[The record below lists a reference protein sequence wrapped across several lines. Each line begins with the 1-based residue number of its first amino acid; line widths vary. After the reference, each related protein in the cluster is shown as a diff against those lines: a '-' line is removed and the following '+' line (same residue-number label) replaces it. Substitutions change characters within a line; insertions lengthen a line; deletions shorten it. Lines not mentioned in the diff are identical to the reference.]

1 MTNFFY
7 ARLAASNIKKNRQI
21 YFPYIITCIITIA
34 FYYIMKSLSLNDGLD
49 SLYGGSTIRYTLE
62 LGCNIVMI
70 FAVIFLFYT
79 NSFLIKRRE
88 KEFGLFHIL
97 GMEKKHLMRVVGIET
112 LYIAVLGL
120 GFGFLFGII
129 LDKVM
134 FLLILRMLGREVS
147 LGFYISGKAISST
160 IVLFLVIFFLIF
172 LNTARKLGFSKPI
185 ELLKGGNVGEK
196 EPKANW
202 LFAILGILS
211 LGAGYYLA
219 VTVQNPV
226 AALAI
231 FFIAVILVIAGTYL
245 LFTAGSIVLLK
256 ILRANKRY
264 YYKTRHFIGISG
276 MLYRMK
282 QNAVGLSNICI
293 LSTMVLVMV
302 SSTTALM
309 IGSDDLISTRYPY
322 DFAFFAQEEVYGSTD
337 YSNREA
343 VIDQALE
350 NHGLT
355 EKESARIRALE
366 FSAVRE
372 KNSFTILHD
381 ANMEDFLSDFEVLAF
396 ITLDD
401 YNRTTGENRTLNDD
415 EVLVCS
421 NRVKINSD
429 LFILDGFQ
437 FKIVEELKSFEYAGG
452 GALASNIA
460 SSHIIVVK
468 SAEILNELYEYQKEQ
483 YKDMASGIDYIY
495 GINVDG
501 EEEAA
506 LSAYEEIRNGLNN
519 LEVPK
524 NEAVGRIESKAEGA
538 QGFYD
543 VYGGL
548 FFIGIFLGFLFT
560 AAMILLIYYK
570 QITEGYY
577 DKDRYII
584 MQNVG
589 MSQKDVKASIHSQ
602 ILTVFFLPL
611 ITAGIHLVFAYPVV
625 EKILAILNLSNTRL
639 YVYCTIG
646 SFAVFSLLY
655 VAVYGWTAKLYYGIV
670 KR

>member
-7 ARLAASNIKKNRQI
+7 ARLAASNIKKNGQI

-49 SLYGGSTIRYTLE
+49 SLYGGGTIRQTLG
-62 LGCNIVMI
+62 LGCNVVMI

-79 NSFLIKRRE
+79 NSFLMKRRE

-97 GMEKKHLMRVVGIET
+97 GMEKKHLMRVTGMET
-112 LYIAVLGL
+112 FYIAILGL
-120 GFGFLFGII
+120 GFGFLFGIV

-134 FLLILRMLGREVS
+134 FLLILRVLGREVS
-147 LGFYISGKAISST
+147 LGFYISREAIIST
-160 IVLFLVIFFLIF
+160 IILFLAIFFLIF
-172 LNTARKLGFSKPI
+172 LNTARRLGFSKPI
-185 ELLKGGNVGEK
+185 ELLRGGNVGEK

-202 LFAILGILS
+202 IFAILGALS
-211 LGAGYYLA
+211 LGTGYYLA

-226 AALAI
+226 AAIAI
-231 FFIAVILVIAGTYL
+231 FFVAVILVIIGTYL

-256 ILRANKRY
+256 LLRANKRY

-293 LSTMVLVMV
+293 LSTMVLVMI

-309 IGSDDLISTRYPY
+309 IGSDDLVSSRYPY
-322 DFAFFAQEEVYGSTD
+322 DFIFYSKEKVYGQTD
-337 YSNREA
+337 FSDREA
-343 VIDQALE
+343 VITQALE
-350 NHGLT
+350 NNGLT
-355 EKESARIRALE
+355 EKESIRLRTLE
-366 FSAVRE
+366 FSALKK
-372 KNSFTILHD
+372 KNGFTILKD
-381 ANMEDFLSDFEVLAF
+381 ADIEAFINDFEVLDF

-421 NRVKINSD
+421 NRVKMKSD
-429 LFILDGFQ
+429 LFVLDDFQ
-437 FKIVEELKSFEYAGG
+437 FKIVEELKSFEYVGG

-460 SSHIIVVK
+460 SSHIVVVK
-468 SAEILNELYEYQKEQ
+468 SEEILNELYEYQKEQ
-483 YKDMASGIDYIY
+483 FKEMAQEIDYIY

-506 LSAYEEIRNGLNN
+506 LNAYMEMRNGLNN
-519 LEVPK
+519 LEVPE
-524 NEAVGRIESKAEGA
+524 NEVTERVESKVEGA

-543 VYGGL
+543 IYGGL
-548 FFIGIFLGFLFT
+548 FFIGIFLGLLFT
-560 AAMILLIYYK
+560 VAMILLIYYK

-577 DKDRYII
+577 DRERYVI

-611 ITAGIHLVFAYPVV
+611 ITAGIHLIFAYPVV
-625 EKILAILNLSNTRL
+625 EKILAVLNLSNTRL

-646 SFAVFSLLY
+646 CFAVFSLLY

-670 KR
+670 KK

>member
-7 ARLAASNIKKNRQI
+7 ARLAASNIKKNGQI

-49 SLYGGSTIRYTLE
+49 SLYGGGTIRQTLG
-62 LGCNIVMI
+62 LGCNVVMI

-79 NSFLIKRRE
+79 NSFLMKRWE

-97 GMEKKHLMRVVGIET
+97 GMEKKHLMRVTGMET
-112 LYIAVLGL
+112 FYIAILGL
-120 GFGFLFGII
+120 GFGFLFGIV

-134 FLLILRMLGREVS
+134 FLLILRVLGREVS
-147 LGFYISGKAISST
+147 LGFYISREAIIST
-160 IVLFLVIFFLIF
+160 IILFLAIFFLIF
-172 LNTARKLGFSKPI
+172 LNTARRLGFSKPI
-185 ELLKGGNVGEK
+185 ELLRGGNVGEK

-202 LFAILGILS
+202 IFAILGALS
-211 LGAGYYLA
+211 LGTGYYLA

-226 AALAI
+226 AAIAI
-231 FFIAVILVIAGTYL
+231 FFVAVILVIIGTYL

-256 ILRANKRY
+256 LLRANKRY

-293 LSTMVLVMV
+293 LSTMVLVMI

-309 IGSDDLISTRYPY
+309 IGSDDLVSSRYPY
-322 DFAFFAQEEVYGSTD
+322 DFIFYSKEKVYGQTD
-337 YSNREA
+337 FSDREA
-343 VIDQALE
+343 VITQALE
-350 NHGLT
+350 NNGLT
-355 EKESARIRALE
+355 EKESIRLRTLE
-366 FSAVRE
+366 FSALKQ
-372 KNSFTILHD
+372 KNGFTILKD
-381 ANMEDFLSDFEVLAF
+381 ADIEAFINDFEVLDF

-421 NRVKINSD
+421 NRVKMKSD
-429 LFILDGFQ
+429 LFVLDDFQ
-437 FKIVEELKSFEYAGG
+437 FKIVEELKSFEYVGG

-460 SSHIIVVK
+460 SSHIVVVK
-468 SAEILNELYEYQKEQ
+468 SEEILNELYEYQKEQ
-483 YKDMASGIDYIY
+483 FKEMAQEIDYIY

-506 LSAYEEIRNGLNN
+506 LNAYMEMRNGLNN
-519 LEVPK
+519 LEVPE
-524 NEAVGRIESKAEGA
+524 NEVTGRVESKVEGA

-543 VYGGL
+543 IYGGL
-548 FFIGIFLGFLFT
+548 FFIGIFLGLLFT
-560 AAMILLIYYK
+560 VAMILLIYYK

-577 DKDRYII
+577 DRERYVI

-611 ITAGIHLVFAYPVV
+611 ITAGIHLIFAYPVV
-625 EKILAILNLSNTRL
+625 EKILAVLNLSNTRL

-646 SFAVFSLLY
+646 CFAVFSLLY

-670 KR
+670 KK

>member
-7 ARLAASNIKKNRQI
+7 ARLAASNIKKNGQI

-49 SLYGGSTIRYTLE
+49 SLYGGGTIRQTLG
-62 LGCNIVMI
+62 LGCNVVMI
-70 FAVIFLFYT
+70 FAVILLFYT
-79 NSFLIKRRE
+79 NSFFMKRRE
-88 KEFGLFHIL
+88 KVFGLFHIL
-97 GMEKKHLMRVVGIET
+97 GMEKKHLMRVTGMET
-112 LYIAVLGL
+112 FYIAILGL
-120 GFGFLFGII
+120 GFGFLFGIV

-134 FLLILRMLGREVS
+134 FLLILRVLGREVS
-147 LGFYISGKAISST
+147 LGFYISREAIIST
-160 IVLFLVIFFLIF
+160 IILFLAIFFLIF
-172 LNTARKLGFSKPI
+172 LNTARRLGFSKPI
-185 ELLKGGNVGEK
+185 ELLRGGNVGEK

-202 LFAILGILS
+202 IFAILGALS
-211 LGAGYYLA
+211 LGTGYYLA

-226 AALAI
+226 AAIAI
-231 FFIAVILVIAGTYL
+231 FFVAVILVIIGTYL

-256 ILRANKRY
+256 LLRANKRY

-293 LSTMVLVMV
+293 LSTMVLVMI

-309 IGSDDLISTRYPY
+309 IGSDDLVSSRYPY
-322 DFAFFAQEEVYGSTD
+322 DFIFYSKEKVYGQTD
-337 YSNREA
+337 FSDREA
-343 VIDQALE
+343 VITQALE
-350 NHGLT
+350 NNGLT
-355 EKESARIRALE
+355 EKESIRLRTLE
-366 FSAVRE
+366 FSALKK
-372 KNSFTILHD
+372 KNGFTILKD
-381 ANMEDFLSDFEVLAF
+381 ADIEAFINDFEVLDF

-421 NRVKINSD
+421 NRVKMKSD
-429 LFILDGFQ
+429 LFVLDDFQ
-437 FKIVEELKSFEYAGG
+437 FKIVEELKSFEYVGG

-460 SSHIIVVK
+460 SSHIVVVK
-468 SAEILNELYEYQKEQ
+468 SEEILNELYEYQKEQ
-483 YKDMASGIDYIY
+483 FKEMAQEIDYIY

-506 LSAYEEIRNGLNN
+506 LNAYMEMRNGLNN
-519 LEVPK
+519 LEVPE
-524 NEAVGRIESKAEGA
+524 NEVTGRVESKVEGA

-543 VYGGL
+543 IYGGL
-548 FFIGIFLGFLFT
+548 FFIGIFLGLLFT
-560 AAMILLIYYK
+560 VAMILLIYYK

-577 DKDRYII
+577 DRERYVI

-611 ITAGIHLVFAYPVV
+611 ITAGIHLIFAYPVV
-625 EKILAILNLSNTRL
+625 EKILAVLNLSNTRL

-646 SFAVFSLLY
+646 CFAVFSLLY

-670 KR
+670 KK

>member
-7 ARLAASNIKKNRQI
+7 ARLAASNIKKNGQI

-49 SLYGGSTIRYTLE
+49 SLYGGGTIRQTLG
-62 LGCNIVMI
+62 LGCGVVII

-79 NSFLIKRRE
+79 NSFLMKRRE

-97 GMEKKHLMRVVGIET
+97 GMEKKHLMRVTGIET
-112 LYIAVLGL
+112 LYIAILGL
-120 GFGFLFGII
+120 GFGFLFGIA

-134 FLLILRMLGREVS
+134 FLLILRVLGREVS
-147 LGFYISGKAISST
+147 LGFYISGEAIIST
-160 IVLFLVIFFLIF
+160 IILFSTIFFLIF
-172 LNTARKLGFSKPI
+172 LNTARRLGFSKPI
-185 ELLKGGNVGEK
+185 ELLRGGNVGEK

-202 LFAILGILS
+202 IFAILGALS

-226 AALAI
+226 AAIMI
-231 FFIAVILVIAGTYL
+231 FFVAVILVIIGTYL

-256 ILRANKRY
+256 LLRANKRY

-293 LSTMVLVMV
+293 LSTMVLVMI

-309 IGSDDLISTRYPY
+309 IGSDDLVSSRYPY
-322 DFAFFAQEEVYGSTD
+322 DFVFCGQEDIYGQKD
-337 YSNREA
+337 FSNREA
-343 VIDQALE
+343 IIAQALK
-350 NHGLT
+350 NNGLT
-355 EKESARIRALE
+355 EKESVRLRTLE
-366 FSAVRE
+366 FSALKE
-372 KNSFTILHD
+372 KNGFTILQND
-381 ANMEDFLSDFEVLAF
+381 YIETFIDDFEVLAF

-401 YNRTTGENRTLNDD
+401 YNRATGENRILNDD

-421 NRVKINSD
+421 NRIKIKSD
-429 LFILDGFQ
+429 MFILDDFQ
-437 FKIVEELKSFEYAGG
+437 FKIVEEMNSFGYLGG

-468 SAEILNELYEYQKEQ
+468 SDEILNELYEYQKEQ
-483 YKDMASGIDYIY
+483 FKDMAYGIDYMY
-495 GINVDG
+495 GVNVDG
-501 EEEAA
+501 EEDAA
-506 LSAYEEIRNGLNN
+506 LNAYEEIRNGLNN
-519 LEVPK
+519 LEVPE
-524 NEAVGRIESKAEGA
+524 NEVTGRVESKAEGS
-538 QGFYD
+538 QSFYD
-543 VYGGL
+543 IYGGL
-548 FFIGIFLGFLFT
+548 FFIGIFLGLLFT
-560 AAMILLIYYK
+560 VAMILLIYYK

-577 DKDRYII
+577 DRERYVI

-611 ITAGIHLVFAYPVV
+611 ITAGIHLIFAYPIV
-625 EKILAILNLSNTRL
+625 EKILAVLNLSNTRL
-639 YVYCTIG
+639 YIYCTIG
-646 SFAVFSLLY
+646 CFAVFSLLY
-655 VAVYGWTAKLYYGIV
+655 VVVYGWTAKLYYGIV
-670 KR
+670 KK

>member
-7 ARLAASNIKKNRQI
+7 ARLAASNIKKNGQI

-49 SLYGGSTIRYTLE
+49 SLYGGGTIRQTLG
-62 LGCNIVMI
+62 LGCNVVMI

-79 NSFLIKRRE
+79 NSFLMKRRE

-97 GMEKKHLMRVVGIET
+97 GMEKKHLMRVTGMET
-112 LYIAVLGL
+112 FYIAILGL
-120 GFGFLFGII
+120 GFGFLFGIV

-134 FLLILRMLGREVS
+134 FLLILRVLGREVS
-147 LGFYISGKAISST
+147 LGFYISREAIIST
-160 IVLFLVIFFLIF
+160 IILFLAIFFLIF
-172 LNTARKLGFSKPI
+172 LNTARRLGFSKPI
-185 ELLKGGNVGEK
+185 ELLRGGNVGEK

-202 LFAILGILS
+202 IFAILGALS
-211 LGAGYYLA
+211 LGTGYYLA

-226 AALAI
+226 AAIAI
-231 FFIAVILVIAGTYL
+231 FFVAVILVIIGTYL

-256 ILRANKRY
+256 LLRANKRY

-293 LSTMVLVMV
+293 LSTMVLVMI

-309 IGSDDLISTRYPY
+309 IGSDDLVSSRYPY
-322 DFAFFAQEEVYGSTD
+322 DFIFYSKEKVYGQTD
-337 YSNREA
+337 FSDREA
-343 VIDQALE
+343 VITQALE
-350 NHGLT
+350 NNGLT
-355 EKESARIRALE
+355 EKESIRLRTLE
-366 FSAVRE
+366 FSALKK
-372 KNSFTILHD
+372 KNGFTILKD
-381 ANMEDFLSDFEVLAF
+381 ADIEAFINDFEVLDF

-421 NRVKINSD
+421 NRVKMKSD
-429 LFILDGFQ
+429 LFVLDDFQ
-437 FKIVEELKSFEYAGG
+437 FKIVEELKSFEYVGG

-460 SSHIIVVK
+460 SSHIVVVK
-468 SAEILNELYEYQKEQ
+468 SEEILNELYEYQKEQ
-483 YKDMASGIDYIY
+483 FKEMAQEIDYIY

-506 LSAYEEIRNGLNN
+506 LNAYMEMRNGLNN
-519 LEVPK
+519 LEVPE
-524 NEAVGRIESKAEGA
+524 NEVTGRVESKVEGA

-543 VYGGL
+543 IYGWL
-548 FFIGIFLGFLFT
+548 FFIGIFLGLLFT
-560 AAMILLIYYK
+560 VAMILLIYYK

-577 DKDRYII
+577 DRERYVI

-611 ITAGIHLVFAYPVV
+611 ITAGIHLIFAYPVV
-625 EKILAILNLSNTRL
+625 EKILAVLNLSNTRL

-646 SFAVFSLLY
+646 CFAVFSLLY

-670 KR
+670 KK

>member
-7 ARLAASNIKKNRQI
+7 ARLAASNIKKNGQI

-34 FYYIMKSLSLNDGLD
+34 FYYIMKSLSLNEGLD
-49 SLYGGSTIRYTLE
+49 SLYGGGTIRTTLG
-62 LGCNIVMI
+62 LGCRVVTI

-79 NSFLIKRRE
+79 NSFLMKRRE

-97 GMEKKHLMRVVGIET
+97 GMEKKHLMRVTGMET
-112 LYIAVLGL
+112 LYIAILGL

-134 FLLILRMLGREVS
+134 FLLILRVLGREVS
-147 LGFYISGKAISST
+147 LGFYISREAIFST
-160 IVLFLVIFFLIF
+160 IILFLVIFFLIF

-185 ELLKGGNVGEK
+185 ELLRGSNVGEK

-202 LFAILGILS
+202 LFAILGALS
-211 LGAGYYLA
+211 LGSGYYLA

-226 AALAI
+226 AALMV
-231 FFIAVILVIAGTYL
+231 FFIAVILVIVGTYL

-293 LSTMVLVMV
+293 LSTMVLVMI
-302 SSTTALM
+302 SSTSALM
-309 IGSDDLISTRYPY
+309 IGSDDLVNSRYPY
-322 DFAFFAQEEVYGSTD
+322 DFIFNSEEETYGETD
-337 YSNREA
+337 FSDREA
-343 VIDQALE
+343 VIAQALE
-350 NHGLT
+350 NNGLT
-355 EKESARIRALE
+355 EKESVRLRTLE
-366 FSAVRE
+366 FSAVK
-372 KNSFTILHD
+372 KNNKFSILQTAD
-381 ANMEDFLSDFEVLAF
+381 LEAFINDFEILAF

-401 YNRTTGENRTLNDD
+401 YNRATGENRTLNDD

-421 NRVKINSD
+421 NRVKIKSD
-429 LFILDGFQ
+429 LFILDDFQ
-437 FKIVEELKSFEYAGG
+437 FKIVEEMKSFEYVGG

-460 SSHIIVVK
+460 SSHVVVVK
-468 SAEILNELYEYQKEQ
+468 SPEILNEIYEFQKEQ
-483 YKDMASGIDYIY
+483 FKEMSYGIDYLY
-495 GINVDG
+495 GVNVEG
-501 EEEAA
+501 EKEAQ
-506 LSAYEEIRNGLNN
+506 LNAYVEIRNGLKN
-519 LEVPK
+519 LEVPE
-524 NEAVGRIESKAEGA
+524 NEVTGRVESKAEGA

-548 FFIGIFLGFLFT
+548 FFIGIFLGLLFT
-560 AAMILLIYYK
+560 VAMILLIYYK

-577 DKDRYII
+577 DRDRYVI

-611 ITAGIHLVFAYPVV
+611 VTAGIHLIFAYPVV

-646 SFAVFSLLY
+646 CFAVFSLLY

-670 KR
+670 KK

>member
-7 ARLAASNIKKNRQI
+7 ARLAASNIKKNGQI

-49 SLYGGSTIRYTLE
+49 SLYGGGTIRQTLG
-62 LGCNIVMI
+62 LGCNVVMI

-79 NSFLIKRRE
+79 NSFLMKRRE

-97 GMEKKHLMRVVGIET
+97 GMEKKHLMRVTGMET
-112 LYIAVLGL
+112 FYIAILGL
-120 GFGFLFGII
+120 GFGFLFGIV
-129 LDKVM
+129 LNKVM
-134 FLLILRMLGREVS
+134 FLLILRVLGREVS
-147 LGFYISGKAISST
+147 LGFYISREAIIST
-160 IVLFLVIFFLIF
+160 IILFLAIFFLIF
-172 LNTARKLGFSKPI
+172 LNTARRLGFSKPI
-185 ELLKGGNVGEK
+185 ELLRGGNVGEK

-202 LFAILGILS
+202 IFAILGALS
-211 LGAGYYLA
+211 LGTGYYLA

-226 AALAI
+226 AAIAI
-231 FFIAVILVIAGTYL
+231 FFVAVILVIIGTYL

-256 ILRANKRY
+256 LLRANKRY

-293 LSTMVLVMV
+293 LSTMVLVMI

-309 IGSDDLISTRYPY
+309 IGSDDLVSSRYPY
-322 DFAFFAQEEVYGSTD
+322 DFIFYSKEKVYGQTD
-337 YSNREA
+337 FSDREA
-343 VIDQALE
+343 VITQALE
-350 NHGLT
+350 NNGLT
-355 EKESARIRALE
+355 EKESIRLRTLE
-366 FSAVRE
+366 FSALKQ
-372 KNSFTILHD
+372 KNGFTILKD
-381 ANMEDFLSDFEVLAF
+381 ADIEAFINDFEVLDF

-421 NRVKINSD
+421 NRVKMKSD
-429 LFILDGFQ
+429 LFVLDDFQ
-437 FKIVEELKSFEYAGG
+437 FKIVEELKSFEYVGG

-460 SSHIIVVK
+460 SSHIVVVK
-468 SAEILNELYEYQKEQ
+468 SEEILNELYEYQKEQ
-483 YKDMASGIDYIY
+483 FKEMAQEIDYIY

-506 LSAYEEIRNGLNN
+506 LNAYMEMRNGLNN
-519 LEVPK
+519 LEVPE
-524 NEAVGRIESKAEGA
+524 NEVTGRVESKVEGA

-543 VYGGL
+543 IYGGL
-548 FFIGIFLGFLFT
+548 FFIGIFLGLLFT
-560 AAMILLIYYK
+560 VAMILLIYYK

-577 DKDRYII
+577 DRERYVI

-611 ITAGIHLVFAYPVV
+611 ITAGIHLIFAYPVV
-625 EKILAILNLSNTRL
+625 EKILAVLNLSNTRL

-646 SFAVFSLLY
+646 CFAVFSLLY

-670 KR
+670 KK

>member
-49 SLYGGSTIRYTLE
+49 SLYGGGTIRITLG
-62 LGCNIVMI
+62 LGCNVIMI

-79 NSFLIKRRE
+79 NSFLMKRRE

-97 GMEKKHLMRVVGIET
+97 GMEKKHLMRVTGMET
-112 LYIAVLGL
+112 LYIAILGL
-120 GFGFLFGII
+120 GFGFLFGIV

-134 FLLILRMLGREVS
+134 FLLILRVLGREVS
-147 LGFYISGKAISST
+147 LGFHISGEVISST
-160 IVLFLVIFFLIF
+160 AILFLGIFLLIF
-172 LNTARKLGFSKPI
+172 LNTARRLGFSKPI
-185 ELLKGGNVGEK
+185 ELLKSGNVGEK

-202 LFAILGILS
+202 LLAILGALS

-226 AALAI
+226 AAITI
-231 FFIAVILVIAGTYL
+231 FFVAVILVIVGTYL

-293 LSTMVLVMV
+293 LSTMVLVMI
-302 SSTTALM
+302 SSTSALM
-309 IGSDDLISTRYPY
+309 IGSDDLISSRYPY
-322 DFAFFAQEEVYGSTD
+322 DFIFYSEEENYGETD
-337 YSNREA
+337 YSDREA
-343 VIDQALE
+343 IIDQALE
-350 NHGLT
+350 NNGLT
-355 EKESARIRALE
+355 EKESVRLRTLE
-366 FSAVRE
+366 FTAIKENNKFSIME
-372 KNSFTILHD
+372 IDIESFI
-381 ANMEDFLSDFEVLAF
+381 NDFEILAF

-401 YNRTTGENRTLNDD
+401 YNRATGENRTLNDD

-421 NRVKINSD
+421 NRVKIKSD
-429 LFILDGFQ
+429 LFILDDFQ
-437 FKIVEELKSFEYAGG
+437 FKIVEEMKSFEYVGG

-468 SAEILNELYEYQKEQ
+468 SPEILNEVYEYQKEQ
-483 YKDMASGIDYIY
+483 FKDMADGIDYLY
-495 GINVDG
+495 GIRVDG

-506 LSAYEEIRNGLNN
+506 LKAYEEIRNGLNN
-519 LEVPK
+519 LEVP
-524 NEAVGRIESKAEGA
+524 EGEVIGRIESKAEGA
-538 QGFYD
+538 QSFYD
-543 VYGGL
+543 VYSGL
-548 FFIGIFLGFLFT
+548 FFIGIFLGLLFT
-560 AAMILLIYYK
+560 VAMILLIYYK

-577 DKDRYII
+577 DRDRYVI

-611 ITAGIHLVFAYPVV
+611 ITAGIHLIFAYPIV

-646 SFAVFSLLY
+646 CFAVFSLLY
-655 VAVYGWTAKLYYGIV
+655 VAVYGWTAKLYYSIV
-670 KR
+670 KK

>member
-7 ARLAASNIKKNRQI
+7 ARLAASNIKKNGQI

-49 SLYGGSTIRYTLE
+49 SLYGGGTIRQTLG
-62 LGCNIVMI
+62 LGCNVVMI

-79 NSFLIKRRE
+79 NSFLMKRRE

-97 GMEKKHLMRVVGIET
+97 GMEKKHLMRVTGMET
-112 LYIAVLGL
+112 FYIAILGL
-120 GFGFLFGII
+120 GFGFLFGIV

-134 FLLILRMLGREVS
+134 FLLILRVLGREVS
-147 LGFYISGKAISST
+147 LGFYISREAIIST
-160 IVLFLVIFFLIF
+160 IILFLAIFFLIF
-172 LNTARKLGFSKPI
+172 LNTARRLGFSKPI
-185 ELLKGGNVGEK
+185 ELLRGGNVGEK

-202 LFAILGILS
+202 IFAILGALS
-211 LGAGYYLA
+211 LGTGYYLA

-226 AALAI
+226 AAIAI
-231 FFIAVILVIAGTYL
+231 FFVAVILVIIGTYL

-256 ILRANKRY
+256 LLRANKRY

-293 LSTMVLVMV
+293 LSTMVLVMI

-309 IGSDDLISTRYPY
+309 IGSDDLVSSRYPY
-322 DFAFFAQEEVYGSTD
+322 DFIFYSKEKVYGQTD
-337 YSNREA
+337 FSDREA
-343 VIDQALE
+343 VITQALE
-350 NHGLT
+350 NNGLT
-355 EKESARIRALE
+355 EKESIRLRTLE
-366 FSAVRE
+366 FRE
-372 KNSFTILHD
+372 KKKKNGFTILKD
-381 ANMEDFLSDFEVLAF
+381 ADIEAFINDFEVLDF

-421 NRVKINSD
+421 NRVKMKSD
-429 LFILDGFQ
+429 LFVLDDFQ
-437 FKIVEELKSFEYAGG
+437 FKIVEELKSFEYVGG

-460 SSHIIVVK
+460 SSHIVVVK
-468 SAEILNELYEYQKEQ
+468 SEEILNELYEYQKEQ
-483 YKDMASGIDYIY
+483 FKEMAQEIDYIY

-506 LSAYEEIRNGLNN
+506 LNAYMEMRNGLNN
-519 LEVPK
+519 LEVPE
-524 NEAVGRIESKAEGA
+524 NEVTGRVESKVEGA

-543 VYGGL
+543 IYGGL
-548 FFIGIFLGFLFT
+548 FFIGIFLGLLFT
-560 AAMILLIYYK
+560 VAMILLIYYK

-577 DKDRYII
+577 DRERYVI

-611 ITAGIHLVFAYPVV
+611 ITAGIHLIFAYPVV
-625 EKILAILNLSNTRL
+625 EKILAVLNLSNTRL

-646 SFAVFSLLY
+646 CFAVFSLLY

-670 KR
+670 KK

>member
-7 ARLAASNIKKNRQI
+7 ARLAASNIKKNGQI

-49 SLYGGSTIRYTLE
+49 SLYGGGTIRQTLG
-62 LGCNIVMI
+62 LGCNVVMI

-79 NSFLIKRRE
+79 NSFLMKRRE

-97 GMEKKHLMRVVGIET
+97 GMEKKHLMRVTGMET
-112 LYIAVLGL
+112 FYIAILGL
-120 GFGFLFGII
+120 GFGFLFGIV

-134 FLLILRMLGREVS
+134 FLLILRVLGREVS
-147 LGFYISGKAISST
+147 LGFYISREAIIST
-160 IVLFLVIFFLIF
+160 IILFLAIFFLIF
-172 LNTARKLGFSKPI
+172 LNTARRLGFSKPI
-185 ELLKGGNVGEK
+185 ELLRGGNVGEK

-202 LFAILGILS
+202 IFAILGALS
-211 LGAGYYLA
+211 LGTGYYLA

-226 AALAI
+226 AAIAI
-231 FFIAVILVIAGTYL
+231 FFVAVILVIIGTYL

-256 ILRANKRY
+256 LLRANKRY

-293 LSTMVLVMV
+293 LSTMVLVMI

-309 IGSDDLISTRYPY
+309 IGSDDLVSSRYPY
-322 DFAFFAQEEVYGSTD
+322 DFIFYSKEKVYGQTD
-337 YSNREA
+337 FSDREA
-343 VIDQALE
+343 VITQALE
-350 NHGLT
+350 NNGLT
-355 EKESARIRALE
+355 EKESIRLRTLE
-366 FSAVRE
+366 FSALKK
-372 KNSFTILHD
+372 KNGFTILKD
-381 ANMEDFLSDFEVLAF
+381 ADIEAFINDFEVLDF

-421 NRVKINSD
+421 NRVKIKSD
-429 LFILDGFQ
+429 LFVLDDFQ
-437 FKIVEELKSFEYAGG
+437 FKIVEELKSFEYVGG

-460 SSHIIVVK
+460 SSHIVVVK
-468 SAEILNELYEYQKEQ
+468 SEEILNELYEYQKEQ
-483 YKDMASGIDYIY
+483 FKEMAQEIDYIY

-506 LSAYEEIRNGLNN
+506 LNAYMEMRNGLNN
-519 LEVPK
+519 LEVPE
-524 NEAVGRIESKAEGA
+524 NEVTGRVESKVEGA

-543 VYGGL
+543 IYGGL
-548 FFIGIFLGFLFT
+548 FFIGIFLGLLFT
-560 AAMILLIYYK
+560 VAMILLIYYK

-577 DKDRYII
+577 DRERYVI

-611 ITAGIHLVFAYPVV
+611 ITAGIHLIFAYPVV
-625 EKILAILNLSNTRL
+625 EKILAVLNLSNTRL

-646 SFAVFSLLY
+646 CFAVFSLLY

-670 KR
+670 KK

>member
-7 ARLAASNIKKNRQI
+7 ARLAASNIKKNGQI

-49 SLYGGSTIRYTLE
+49 SLYGGGTIRQTLG
-62 LGCNIVMI
+62 LGCNVVMI

-79 NSFLIKRRE
+79 NSFLMKRRE

-97 GMEKKHLMRVVGIET
+97 GMEKKHLMRVTGMET
-112 LYIAVLGL
+112 FYIAILGL
-120 GFGFLFGII
+120 GFGFLFGIV

-134 FLLILRMLGREVS
+134 FLLILRVLGREVS
-147 LGFYISGKAISST
+147 LGFYISREAIIST
-160 IVLFLVIFFLIF
+160 IILFLAIFFLIF
-172 LNTARKLGFSKPI
+172 LNTARRLGFSKPI
-185 ELLKGGNVGEK
+185 ELLRGGNVGEK

-202 LFAILGILS
+202 IFAILGALS
-211 LGAGYYLA
+211 LGTGYYLA

-226 AALAI
+226 AAIAI
-231 FFIAVILVIAGTYL
+231 FFVAVILVIIGTYL

-256 ILRANKRY
+256 LLRANKRY

-293 LSTMVLVMV
+293 LSTMVLVMI

-309 IGSDDLISTRYPY
+309 IGSDDLVSSRYPY
-322 DFAFFAQEEVYGSTD
+322 DFIFYSKEKVYGQTD
-337 YSNREA
+337 FSDREA
-343 VIDQALE
+343 VITQALE
-350 NHGLT
+350 NNGLT
-355 EKESARIRALE
+355 EKESIRLRTLE
-366 FSAVRE
+366 FSALKK
-372 KNSFTILHD
+372 KNGFTILKD
-381 ANMEDFLSDFEVLAF
+381 ADIEAFINDFEVLDF

-421 NRVKINSD
+421 NRVKMKSD
-429 LFILDGFQ
+429 LFVLDDFQ
-437 FKIVEELKSFEYAGG
+437 FKIVEELKSFEYVGG

-460 SSHIIVVK
+460 SSHIVVVK
-468 SAEILNELYEYQKEQ
+468 SEEILNELYEYQKEQ
-483 YKDMASGIDYIY
+483 FKEMAQEIDYIY

-506 LSAYEEIRNGLNN
+506 LNAYMEMRNGLNN
-519 LEVPK
+519 LEVPE
-524 NEAVGRIESKAEGA
+524 NEVTGRVESKVEGA

-543 VYGGL
+543 IYGGL
-548 FFIGIFLGFLFT
+548 FFIGIFLGLLFT
-560 AAMILLIYYK
+560 VAMILLIYYK

-577 DKDRYII
+577 NRERYVI

-611 ITAGIHLVFAYPVV
+611 ITAGIHLIFAYPVV
-625 EKILAILNLSNTRL
+625 EKILAVLNLSNTRL

-646 SFAVFSLLY
+646 CFAVFSLLY

-670 KR
+670 KK

>member
-1 MTNFFY
+1 
-7 ARLAASNIKKNRQI
+7 
-21 YFPYIITCIITIA
+21 
-34 FYYIMKSLSLNDGLD
+34 MKSLSLNDGLD
-49 SLYGGSTIRYTLE
+49 SLYGGGTIRQTLG
-62 LGCNIVMI
+62 LGCNVVMI

-79 NSFLIKRRE
+79 NSFLMKRRE

-97 GMEKKHLMRVVGIET
+97 GMEKKHLMRVTGMET
-112 LYIAVLGL
+112 FYIAILGL
-120 GFGFLFGII
+120 GFGFLFGIV

-134 FLLILRMLGREVS
+134 FLLILRVLGREVS
-147 LGFYISGKAISST
+147 LGFYISREAIIST
-160 IVLFLVIFFLIF
+160 IILFLAIFFLIF
-172 LNTARKLGFSKPI
+172 LNTARRLGFSKPI
-185 ELLKGGNVGEK
+185 ELLRGGNVGEK

-202 LFAILGILS
+202 IFAILGALS
-211 LGAGYYLA
+211 LGTGYYLA

-226 AALAI
+226 AAIAI
-231 FFIAVILVIAGTYL
+231 FFVAVILVIIGTYL

-256 ILRANKRY
+256 LLRANKRY

-293 LSTMVLVMV
+293 LSTMVLVMI

-309 IGSDDLISTRYPY
+309 IGSDDLVSSRYPY
-322 DFAFFAQEEVYGSTD
+322 DFIFYSKEKVYGQTD
-337 YSNREA
+337 FSDREA
-343 VIDQALE
+343 VITQALE
-350 NHGLT
+350 NNGLT
-355 EKESARIRALE
+355 EKESIRLRTLE
-366 FSAVRE
+366 FSALKK
-372 KNSFTILHD
+372 KNGFTILKD
-381 ANMEDFLSDFEVLAF
+381 ADIEAFINDFEVLDF

-421 NRVKINSD
+421 NRVKMKSD
-429 LFILDGFQ
+429 LFVLDDFQ
-437 FKIVEELKSFEYAGG
+437 FKIVEELKSFEYVGG

-460 SSHIIVVK
+460 SSHIVVVK
-468 SAEILNELYEYQKEQ
+468 SEEILNELYEYQKEQ
-483 YKDMASGIDYIY
+483 FKEMAQEIDYIY

-506 LSAYEEIRNGLNN
+506 LNAYMEMRNGLNN
-519 LEVPK
+519 LEVPE
-524 NEAVGRIESKAEGA
+524 NEVTGRVESKVEGA

-543 VYGGL
+543 IYGGL
-548 FFIGIFLGFLFT
+548 FFIGIFLGLLFT
-560 AAMILLIYYK
+560 VAMILLIYYK

-577 DKDRYII
+577 DRERYVI

-611 ITAGIHLVFAYPVV
+611 ITAGIHLIFAYPVV
-625 EKILAILNLSNTRL
+625 EKILAVLNLSNTRL

-646 SFAVFSLLY
+646 CFAVFSLLY

-670 KR
+670 KK

>member
-202 LFAILGILS
+202 VFAILGILS

-226 AALAI
+226 AAI
-231 FFIAVILVIAGTYL
+231 TVFFVAVILVIVGTYL
-245 LFTAGSIVLLK
+245 LFTAGSIALLK

-350 NHGLT
+350 NHGLA
-355 EKESARIRALE
+355 ERESARIRTLE

-372 KNSFTILHD
+372 KNSFTILQE
-381 ANMEDFLSDFEVLAF
+381 ANLEDFLSDFEVLAF

>member
-7 ARLAASNIKKNRQI
+7 ARLAASNIKKNKQI

-49 SLYGGSTIRYTLE
+49 SLYGGGTIRITLG

-79 NSFLIKRRE
+79 NSFLMKRRE

-97 GMEKKHLMRVVGIET
+97 GMEKKHLMRVTGMET
-112 LYIAVLGL
+112 LYIAILGL
-120 GFGFLFGII
+120 GFGFLFGIV

-134 FLLILRMLGREVS
+134 FLLILRVLGREVS
-147 LGFYISGKAISST
+147 LGFHISGEAISST
-160 IVLFLVIFFLIF
+160 VILFLVIFFLIF
-172 LNTARKLGFSKPI
+172 LNAARKLGFSKPI
-185 ELLKGGNVGEK
+185 ELLRGSNVGEK

-202 LFAILGILS
+202 LFAILGALS

-226 AALAI
+226 TAITI

-264 YYKTRHFIGISG
+264 YYKTKHFIGISG

-293 LSTMVLVMV
+293 LSTMVLVMI
-302 SSTTALM
+302 SSTSALM
-309 IGSDDLISTRYPY
+309 IGSDDLISSRYPY
-322 DFAFFAQEEVYGSTD
+322 DFIFYSEEENYGETD
-337 YSNREA
+337 YSDREA
-343 VIDQALE
+343 IIDQAIE
-350 NHGLT
+350 NNGLT
-355 EKESARIRALE
+355 EKESVRLRTLE
-366 FSAVRE
+366 FSAVKQNNKFSIME
-372 KNSFTILHD
+372 IDLESFI
-381 ANMEDFLSDFEVLAF
+381 NDFEILAF

-401 YNRTTGENRTLNDD
+401 YNRATGENRTLNDD

-421 NRVKINSD
+421 NRVKIKSD
-429 LFILDGFQ
+429 LFILDDLQ
-437 FKIVEELKSFEYAGG
+437 FKIVEEMKSFEYVGG

-468 SAEILNELYEYQKEQ
+468 SPEILNEVYEYQKEQ
-483 YKDMASGIDYIY
+483 FKDMAYGIDYLY
-495 GINVDG
+495 GIRVDG

-519 LEVPK
+519 LEVP
-524 NEAVGRIESKAEGA
+524 EGEVTGRIESKAEGA
-538 QGFYD
+538 QSFYD
-543 VYGGL
+543 VYSGL
-548 FFIGIFLGFLFT
+548 FFIGIFLGLLFT
-560 AAMILLIYYK
+560 VAMILLIYYK

-577 DKDRYII
+577 DRDRYVI

-611 ITAGIHLVFAYPVV
+611 ITAGIHLIFAYPIV

-646 SFAVFSLLY
+646 CFAVFSLLY

-670 KR
+670 KK

>member
-7 ARLAASNIKKNRQI
+7 ARLAASNIRKNRQI

-49 SLYGGSTIRYTLE
+49 SLYGGGTIRTTLG

-79 NSFLIKRRE
+79 NSFLMKRRE

-97 GMEKKHLMRVVGIET
+97 GMEKKHLMRVTGMET
-112 LYIAVLGL
+112 LYIAILGL

-129 LDKVM
+129 LDKAM
-134 FLLILRMLGREVS
+134 FLLILRVLGREIS
-147 LGFYISGKAISST
+147 LGFHISGEAISST
-160 IVLFLVIFFLIF
+160 VILFLVIFFLIF
-172 LNTARKLGFSKPI
+172 LNAARRLGFSKPI
-185 ELLKGGNVGEK
+185 ELLKGSNVGEK

-202 LFAILGILS
+202 LLAILGALS
-211 LGAGYYLA
+211 LGSGYYLA

-226 AALAI
+226 AAIGI
-231 FFIAVILVIAGTYL
+231 FFIAVILVIVGTYL

-264 YYKTRHFIGISG
+264 YYKTKHFIGISG

-293 LSTMVLVMV
+293 LSTMVLVMI
-302 SSTTALM
+302 SSTSALM
-309 IGSDDLISTRYPY
+309 IGSDDLISSRYPY
-322 DFAFFAQEEVYGSTD
+322 DFIFYSQEENYGETD
-337 YSNREA
+337 YSAREA
-343 VIDQALE
+343 IIDQALK
-350 NHGLT
+350 NNGLT
-355 EKESARIRALE
+355 EKESVRLRTLE
-366 FSAVRE
+366 FTAIKENNKFSIME
-372 KNSFTILHD
+372 IDIESFI
-381 ANMEDFLSDFEVLAF
+381 NDFEILAF

-401 YNRTTGENRTLNDD
+401 YNRATGENRTLNDD

-421 NRVKINSD
+421 NRVKIKSD
-429 LFILDGFQ
+429 LFILDDFQ
-437 FKIVEELKSFEYAGG
+437 FKIVEEMKSFEYVGG

-468 SAEILNELYEYQKEQ
+468 SPEILNEVYEYQKEQ
-483 YKDMASGIDYIY
+483 FKDMADGIDYLY
-495 GINVDG
+495 GIRVDG

-519 LEVPK
+519 LELPE
-524 NEAVGRIESKAEGA
+524 NEVTGRIESKAEGA
-538 QGFYD
+538 QSFYD
-543 VYGGL
+543 VYSGL
-548 FFIGIFLGFLFT
+548 FFIGIFLGVLFT
-560 AAMILLIYYK
+560 VAMILLIYYK

-577 DKDRYII
+577 DRDRYVI

-611 ITAGIHLVFAYPVV
+611 VTAGIHLIFAYPIV

-646 SFAVFSLLY
+646 CFAVFSLSY

-670 KR
+670 KK

>member
-7 ARLAASNIKKNRQI
+7 ARLAASNIKKNGQI

-49 SLYGGSTIRYTLE
+49 SLYGGGTIRQTLG
-62 LGCNIVMI
+62 LGCNVVMI

-79 NSFLIKRRE
+79 NSFLMKRQE

-97 GMEKKHLMRVVGIET
+97 GMEKKHLMRVTGMET
-112 LYIAVLGL
+112 FYIAILGL
-120 GFGFLFGII
+120 GFGFLFGIV

-134 FLLILRMLGREVS
+134 FLLILRVLGREVS
-147 LGFYISGKAISST
+147 LGFYISREAIIST
-160 IVLFLVIFFLIF
+160 IILFLAIFFLIF
-172 LNTARKLGFSKPI
+172 LNTARRLGFSKPI
-185 ELLKGGNVGEK
+185 ELLRGGNVGEK

-202 LFAILGILS
+202 IFAILGALS
-211 LGAGYYLA
+211 LGTGYYLA

-226 AALAI
+226 AAIAI
-231 FFIAVILVIAGTYL
+231 FFVAVILVIIGTYL

-256 ILRANKRY
+256 LLRANKRY

-293 LSTMVLVMV
+293 LSTMVLVMI

-309 IGSDDLISTRYPY
+309 IGSDDLVSSRYPY
-322 DFAFFAQEEVYGSTD
+322 DFIFYSKEKVYGQTD
-337 YSNREA
+337 FSDREA
-343 VIDQALE
+343 VITQALE
-350 NHGLT
+350 NNGLT
-355 EKESARIRALE
+355 EKESIRLRTLE
-366 FSAVRE
+366 FSALKK
-372 KNSFTILHD
+372 KNGFTILKD
-381 ANMEDFLSDFEVLAF
+381 ADIEAFINDFEVLDF

-421 NRVKINSD
+421 NRVKMKSD
-429 LFILDGFQ
+429 LFVLDDFQ
-437 FKIVEELKSFEYAGG
+437 FKIVEELKSFEYVGG

-460 SSHIIVVK
+460 SSHIVVVK
-468 SAEILNELYEYQKEQ
+468 SEEILNELYEYQKEQ
-483 YKDMASGIDYIY
+483 FKEMAQEIDYIY

-506 LSAYEEIRNGLNN
+506 LNAYMEMRNGLNN
-519 LEVPK
+519 LEVPE
-524 NEAVGRIESKAEGA
+524 NEVTGRVESKVEGA

-543 VYGGL
+543 IYGGL
-548 FFIGIFLGFLFT
+548 FFIGIFLGLLFT
-560 AAMILLIYYK
+560 VAMILLIYYK

-577 DKDRYII
+577 DRERYVI

-611 ITAGIHLVFAYPVV
+611 ITAGIHLIFAYPVV
-625 EKILAILNLSNTRL
+625 EKILAVLNLSNTRL

-646 SFAVFSLLY
+646 CFAVFSLLY

-670 KR
+670 KK

>member
-7 ARLAASNIKKNRQI
+7 ARLAASNIKKNGQI

-49 SLYGGSTIRYTLE
+49 SLYGGGTIRQTLG
-62 LGCNIVMI
+62 LGCNVVMI

-79 NSFLIKRRE
+79 NSFLMKRQE

-97 GMEKKHLMRVVGIET
+97 GMEKKHLMRVTGMET
-112 LYIAVLGL
+112 FYIAILGL
-120 GFGFLFGII
+120 GFGFLFGIV

-134 FLLILRMLGREVS
+134 FLLILRVLGREVS
-147 LGFYISGKAISST
+147 LGFYISREAIIST
-160 IVLFLVIFFLIF
+160 IILFLAIFFLIF
-172 LNTARKLGFSKPI
+172 LNTARRLGFSKPI
-185 ELLKGGNVGEK
+185 ELLRGGNVGEK

-202 LFAILGILS
+202 IFAILGALS
-211 LGAGYYLA
+211 LGTGYYLA

-226 AALAI
+226 AAIAI
-231 FFIAVILVIAGTYL
+231 FFVAVILVIIGTYL

-256 ILRANKRY
+256 LLRANKRY

-293 LSTMVLVMV
+293 LSTMVLVMI

-309 IGSDDLISTRYPY
+309 IGSDDLVSSRYPY
-322 DFAFFAQEEVYGSTD
+322 DFIFYSKEKVYGQTD
-337 YSNREA
+337 FSDREA
-343 VIDQALE
+343 VITQALE
-350 NHGLT
+350 NNGLT
-355 EKESARIRALE
+355 EKESIRLRTLE
-366 FSAVRE
+366 FSALKQ
-372 KNSFTILHD
+372 KNGFTILKD
-381 ANMEDFLSDFEVLAF
+381 ADIEAFINDFEVLDF

-421 NRVKINSD
+421 NRVKMKSD
-429 LFILDGFQ
+429 LFVLDDFQ
-437 FKIVEELKSFEYAGG
+437 FKIVEELKSFEYVGG

-460 SSHIIVVK
+460 SSHIVVVK
-468 SAEILNELYEYQKEQ
+468 SEEILNELYEYQKEQ
-483 YKDMASGIDYIY
+483 FKEMAQEIDYIY

-506 LSAYEEIRNGLNN
+506 LNAYMEMRNGLNN
-519 LEVPK
+519 LEVPE
-524 NEAVGRIESKAEGA
+524 NEVTGRVESKVEGA

-543 VYGGL
+543 IYGGL
-548 FFIGIFLGFLFT
+548 FFIGIFLGLLFT
-560 AAMILLIYYK
+560 VAMILLIYYK

-577 DKDRYII
+577 DRERYVI

-611 ITAGIHLVFAYPVV
+611 ITAGIHLIFAYPVV
-625 EKILAILNLSNTRL
+625 EKILAVLNLSNTRL

-646 SFAVFSLLY
+646 CFAVFSLLY

-670 KR
+670 KK

>member
-49 SLYGGSTIRYTLE
+49 SLYGGGTIRITLG
-62 LGCNIVMI
+62 LGCNVVMI

-79 NSFLIKRRE
+79 NSFLMKRRE

-97 GMEKKHLMRVVGIET
+97 GMEKKHLMRVTGMET
-112 LYIAVLGL
+112 LYIAILGL
-120 GFGFLFGII
+120 GFGFLFGIV

-134 FLLILRMLGREVS
+134 FLLILRVLGREVS
-147 LGFYISGKAISST
+147 LGFHISGEVISST
-160 IVLFLVIFFLIF
+160 AILFLGIFLLIF
-172 LNTARKLGFSKPI
+172 LNTARRLGFSKPI
-185 ELLKGGNVGEK
+185 ELLKSGNVGEK

-202 LFAILGILS
+202 LLAILGALS

-226 AALAI
+226 AAITI
-231 FFIAVILVIAGTYL
+231 FFVAVILVIVGTYL

-293 LSTMVLVMV
+293 LSTMVLVMI
-302 SSTTALM
+302 SSTSALM
-309 IGSDDLISTRYPY
+309 IGSDDLISSRYPY
-322 DFAFFAQEEVYGSTD
+322 DFIFYSEEENYGETD
-337 YSNREA
+337 YSDREA
-343 VIDQALE
+343 IIDQALE
-350 NHGLT
+350 NNGLT
-355 EKESARIRALE
+355 EKESVRLRTLE
-366 FSAVRE
+366 FTAIKENNKFSIME
-372 KNSFTILHD
+372 IDIESFI
-381 ANMEDFLSDFEVLAF
+381 NDFEVLAF

-401 YNRTTGENRTLNDD
+401 YNRATGENRTLNDD

-421 NRVKINSD
+421 NRVKIKSD
-429 LFILDGFQ
+429 MFILDDFQ
-437 FKIVEELKSFEYAGG
+437 FKIVEEMKSFEYVGG

-468 SAEILNELYEYQKEQ
+468 SPEILNEVYEYQKEQ
-483 YKDMASGIDYIY
+483 FKDMADGIDYLY
-495 GINVDG
+495 GIRVDG

-506 LSAYEEIRNGLNN
+506 LKAYEEIRNGLNN
-519 LEVPK
+519 LEVP
-524 NEAVGRIESKAEGA
+524 EGEVIGRIESKAEGA
-538 QGFYD
+538 QSFYD
-543 VYGGL
+543 VYSGL
-548 FFIGIFLGFLFT
+548 FFIGIFLGLLFT
-560 AAMILLIYYK
+560 VAMILLIYYK

-577 DKDRYII
+577 DRDRYVI

-611 ITAGIHLVFAYPVV
+611 ITAGIHLIFAYPIV

-646 SFAVFSLLY
+646 CFAVFSLLY
-655 VAVYGWTAKLYYGIV
+655 VAVYGWTAKLYYSIV
-670 KR
+670 KK

>member
-7 ARLAASNIKKNRQI
+7 ARLAASNIKKNGQI

-49 SLYGGSTIRYTLE
+49 SLYGGGTIRQTLG
-62 LGCNIVMI
+62 LGCNVVMI

-79 NSFLIKRRE
+79 NSFLMKRRE

-97 GMEKKHLMRVVGIET
+97 GMEKKHLMRVTGMET
-112 LYIAVLGL
+112 FYIAILGL
-120 GFGFLFGII
+120 GFGFLFGIV

-134 FLLILRMLGREVS
+134 FLLILRVLGREVS
-147 LGFYISGKAISST
+147 LGFYISREAIIST
-160 IVLFLVIFFLIF
+160 IILFLAIFFLIF
-172 LNTARKLGFSKPI
+172 LNTARRLGFSKPI
-185 ELLKGGNVGEK
+185 ELLRGGNVGEK

-202 LFAILGILS
+202 IFAILGALS
-211 LGAGYYLA
+211 LGTGYYLA

-226 AALAI
+226 AAIAI
-231 FFIAVILVIAGTYL
+231 FFVAVILVIIGTYL

-256 ILRANKRY
+256 LLRANKRY

-293 LSTMVLVMV
+293 LSTMVLVMI

-309 IGSDDLISTRYPY
+309 IGSDDLVSSRYPY
-322 DFAFFAQEEVYGSTD
+322 DFIFYSKEKVYGQTD
-337 YSNREA
+337 FSDREA
-343 VIDQALE
+343 VITQALE
-350 NHGLT
+350 NNGLT
-355 EKESARIRALE
+355 EKESIRLRTLE
-366 FSAVRE
+366 FSALKQ
-372 KNSFTILHD
+372 KNGFTILKD
-381 ANMEDFLSDFEVLAF
+381 ADIEAFINDFEVLDF

-421 NRVKINSD
+421 NRVKMKSD
-429 LFILDGFQ
+429 LFVLDDFQ
-437 FKIVEELKSFEYAGG
+437 FKIVEELKSFEYVGG

-460 SSHIIVVK
+460 SSHIVVVK
-468 SAEILNELYEYQKEQ
+468 SEEILNELYEYQKEQ
-483 YKDMASGIDYIY
+483 FKEMAQEIDYIY

-506 LSAYEEIRNGLNN
+506 LNAYMEMRNGLNN
-519 LEVPK
+519 LEVPE
-524 NEAVGRIESKAEGA
+524 NEVTGRVESKVEGA

-543 VYGGL
+543 IYGGL
-548 FFIGIFLGFLFT
+548 FFIGIFLGLLFT
-560 AAMILLIYYK
+560 VAMILLIYYK

-577 DKDRYII
+577 DRERYVI

-611 ITAGIHLVFAYPVV
+611 ITAGIHLIFAYPVV
-625 EKILAILNLSNTRL
+625 EKILAVLNLSNTRL
-639 YVYCTIG
+639 YVYCTLG
-646 SFAVFSLLY
+646 CFAVFSLLY

-670 KR
+670 KK

>member
-134 FLLILRMLGREVS
+134 FLLILRMLGREIS

-226 AALAI
+226 AALVI

-355 EKESARIRALE
+355 QKESARIRTLE

-372 KNSFTILHD
+372 KNSFTILQD

-415 EVLVCS
+415 EVLVSS

-519 LEVPK
+519 LEVPE

-577 DKDRYII
+577 DKNRYII

-611 ITAGIHLVFAYPVV
+611 ITAGIHLIFAYPVV

-646 SFAVFSLLY
+646 SFVVFSLLY

>member
-231 FFIAVILVIAGTYL
+231 FFVAVILVIAGTYL

-355 EKESARIRALE
+355 QKESARIRTLE

-372 KNSFTILHD
+372 KNSFTILQD

-415 EVLVCS
+415 EVLVSS

-519 LEVPK
+519 LEVPE

>member
-34 FYYIMKSLSLNDGLD
+34 FYYIMKSLSLNNGLD
-49 SLYGGSTIRYTLE
+49 SLYGGGTIRYTLE
-62 LGCNIVMI
+62 LGCNVVMI

-112 LYIAVLGL
+112 LYIAALGL

-134 FLLILRMLGREVS
+134 FLLILRVLGREVS

-202 LFAILGILS
+202 VFAILGILS

-226 AALAI
+226 AAI
-231 FFIAVILVIAGTYL
+231 TVFFVAVILVIVGTYL
-245 LFTAGSIVLLK
+245 LFTAGSIALLK

-350 NHGLT
+350 NHGLA
-355 EKESARIRALE
+355 ERESARIRTLE

-372 KNSFTILHD
+372 KNSFTILQE
-381 ANMEDFLSDFEVLAF
+381 ANLEDFLSDFEVLAF

-401 YNRTTGENRTLNDD
+401 YNQTTGENRTLNDD

-437 FKIVEELKSFEYAGG
+437 FKIVEELKSFEYVGG

-483 YKDMASGIDYIY
+483 YKEMASGIDYIY

-519 LEVPK
+519 LEVPE

-543 VYGGL
+543 IYGGL

-560 AAMILLIYYK
+560 VAMILLIYYK

-611 ITAGIHLVFAYPVV
+611 ITAGVHLIFAYPVV

-646 SFAVFSLLY
+646 CFAVFSLLY

>member
-7 ARLAASNIKKNRQI
+7 ARLAASNIKKNGQI

-49 SLYGGSTIRYTLE
+49 SLYGGGTIRQTLG
-62 LGCNIVMI
+62 LGCNVVMI

-79 NSFLIKRRE
+79 NSFLMKRRE

-97 GMEKKHLMRVVGIET
+97 GMEKKHLMRVTGMET
-112 LYIAVLGL
+112 FYIAILGL
-120 GFGFLFGII
+120 GFGFLFGIV

-134 FLLILRMLGREVS
+134 FFLILRVLGREVS
-147 LGFYISGKAISST
+147 LGFYISREAIIST
-160 IVLFLVIFFLIF
+160 IILFLAIFFLIF
-172 LNTARKLGFSKPI
+172 LNTARRLGFSKPI
-185 ELLKGGNVGEK
+185 ELLRGGNVGEK

-202 LFAILGILS
+202 IFAILGALS
-211 LGAGYYLA
+211 LGTGYYLA

-226 AALAI
+226 AAIAI
-231 FFIAVILVIAGTYL
+231 FFVAVILVIIGTYL

-256 ILRANKRY
+256 LLRANKRY

-293 LSTMVLVMV
+293 LSTMVLVMI

-309 IGSDDLISTRYPY
+309 IGSDDLVSSRYPY
-322 DFAFFAQEEVYGSTD
+322 DFIFYSKEKVYGQTD
-337 YSNREA
+337 FSDREA
-343 VIDQALE
+343 VITQALE
-350 NHGLT
+350 NNGLT
-355 EKESARIRALE
+355 EKESIRLRTLE
-366 FSAVRE
+366 FSALKK
-372 KNSFTILHD
+372 KNGFTILKD
-381 ANMEDFLSDFEVLAF
+381 ADIEAFINDFEVLDF

-421 NRVKINSD
+421 NRVKMKSD
-429 LFILDGFQ
+429 LFVLDDFQ
-437 FKIVEELKSFEYAGG
+437 FKIVEELKSFEYVGG

-460 SSHIIVVK
+460 SSHIVVVK
-468 SAEILNELYEYQKEQ
+468 SEEILNELYEYQKEQ
-483 YKDMASGIDYIY
+483 FKEMAQEIDYIY

-506 LSAYEEIRNGLNN
+506 LNAYMEMRNGLNN
-519 LEVPK
+519 LEVPE
-524 NEAVGRIESKAEGA
+524 NEVTGRVESKVEGA

-543 VYGGL
+543 IYGGL
-548 FFIGIFLGFLFT
+548 FFIGIFLGLLFT
-560 AAMILLIYYK
+560 VAMILLIYYK

-577 DKDRYII
+577 DRERYVI

-611 ITAGIHLVFAYPVV
+611 ITAGIHLIFAYPVV
-625 EKILAILNLSNTRL
+625 EKILAVLNLSNTRL

-646 SFAVFSLLY
+646 CFAVFSLLY

-670 KR
+670 KK

>member
-202 LFAILGILS
+202 VFAILGILS

-226 AALAI
+226 AAI
-231 FFIAVILVIAGTYL
+231 TVFFVAVILVIVGTYL
-245 LFTAGSIVLLK
+245 LFTAGSIALLK

-350 NHGLT
+350 NHGLA
-355 EKESARIRALE
+355 ERESARIRTLE
-366 FSAVRE
+366 FSVVRE
-372 KNSFTILHD
+372 KNSFTILQE
-381 ANMEDFLSDFEVLAF
+381 ANLEDFLSDFEVLAF

>member
-7 ARLAASNIKKNRQI
+7 ARLAASNIKKNGQI

-49 SLYGGSTIRYTLE
+49 SLYGGGTIRQTLG
-62 LGCNIVMI
+62 LGCNVVMI

-79 NSFLIKRRE
+79 NSFLMKRRE

-97 GMEKKHLMRVVGIET
+97 GMEKKHLMRVTGMET
-112 LYIAVLGL
+112 FYIAILGL
-120 GFGFLFGII
+120 GFGFLFGIV

-134 FLLILRMLGREVS
+134 FLLILRVLGREVS
-147 LGFYISGKAISST
+147 LGFYISREAIIST
-160 IVLFLVIFFLIF
+160 IILFLAIFFLIF
-172 LNTARKLGFSKPI
+172 LNTARRLGFSKPI
-185 ELLKGGNVGEK
+185 ELLRGGNVGEK

-202 LFAILGILS
+202 IFAILGALS
-211 LGAGYYLA
+211 LGTGYYLA

-226 AALAI
+226 AAIAI
-231 FFIAVILVIAGTYL
+231 FFVAVILVIIGTYL

-256 ILRANKRY
+256 LLRANKRY

-293 LSTMVLVMV
+293 LSTMVLVMIF
-302 SSTTALM
+302 STTALM
-309 IGSDDLISTRYPY
+309 IGSDDLVSSRYPY
-322 DFAFFAQEEVYGSTD
+322 DFIFYSKEKVYGQTD
-337 YSNREA
+337 FSDREA
-343 VIDQALE
+343 VITQALE
-350 NHGLT
+350 NNGLT
-355 EKESARIRALE
+355 EKESIRLRTLE
-366 FSAVRE
+366 FSALKQ
-372 KNSFTILHD
+372 KNGFTILKD
-381 ANMEDFLSDFEVLAF
+381 ADIEAFINDFEVLDF

-421 NRVKINSD
+421 NRVKMKSD
-429 LFILDGFQ
+429 LFVLDDFQ
-437 FKIVEELKSFEYAGG
+437 FKIVEELKSFEYVGG

-460 SSHIIVVK
+460 SSHIVVVK
-468 SAEILNELYEYQKEQ
+468 SEEILNELYEYQKEQ
-483 YKDMASGIDYIY
+483 FKEMAQEIDYIY

-506 LSAYEEIRNGLNN
+506 LNAYMEMRNGLNN
-519 LEVPK
+519 LEVPE
-524 NEAVGRIESKAEGA
+524 NEVTGRVESKVEGA

-543 VYGGL
+543 IYGGL
-548 FFIGIFLGFLFT
+548 FFIGIFLGLLFT
-560 AAMILLIYYK
+560 VAMILLIYYK

-577 DKDRYII
+577 DRERYVI

-611 ITAGIHLVFAYPVV
+611 ITAGIHLIFAYPVV
-625 EKILAILNLSNTRL
+625 EKILAVLNLSNTRL

-646 SFAVFSLLY
+646 CFAVFSLLY

-670 KR
+670 KK

>member
-7 ARLAASNIKKNRQI
+7 ARLAASNIKKNGQI

-49 SLYGGSTIRYTLE
+49 SLYGGGTIRQTLG
-62 LGCNIVMI
+62 LGCNVVMI

-79 NSFLIKRRE
+79 NSFLMKRRE

-97 GMEKKHLMRVVGIET
+97 GMEKKHLMRVTGMET
-112 LYIAVLGL
+112 FYIAILGL
-120 GFGFLFGII
+120 GFGFLFGIV

-134 FLLILRMLGREVS
+134 FLLILRVLGREVS
-147 LGFYISGKAISST
+147 LGFYISREAIIST
-160 IVLFLVIFFLIF
+160 IILFLAIFFLIF
-172 LNTARKLGFSKPI
+172 LNTARRLGFSKPI
-185 ELLKGGNVGEK
+185 ELLRGGNVGEK

-202 LFAILGILS
+202 IFAILGALS
-211 LGAGYYLA
+211 LGTGYYLA

-226 AALAI
+226 AAIAI
-231 FFIAVILVIAGTYL
+231 FFVAVILVIIGTYL

-256 ILRANKRY
+256 LLRANKRY

-293 LSTMVLVMV
+293 LSTMVLVMI

-309 IGSDDLISTRYPY
+309 IGSDDLVSSRYPY
-322 DFAFFAQEEVYGSTD
+322 DFIFYSKEKVYGQTD
-337 YSNREA
+337 FSDREA
-343 VIDQALE
+343 VITQALE
-350 NHGLT
+350 NNGLT
-355 EKESARIRALE
+355 EKESIRLRTLE
-366 FSAVRE
+366 FSALKQ
-372 KNSFTILHD
+372 KNGFTILKD
-381 ANMEDFLSDFEVLAF
+381 ADIEAFINDFEVLDF

-421 NRVKINSD
+421 NRVKMKSD
-429 LFILDGFQ
+429 LFVLDDFQ
-437 FKIVEELKSFEYAGG
+437 FKIVEELKSFEYVGG

-460 SSHIIVVK
+460 SSHIVVVK
-468 SAEILNELYEYQKEQ
+468 SEEILNELYEYQKEQ
-483 YKDMASGIDYIY
+483 FKEMAQEIDYIY

-506 LSAYEEIRNGLNN
+506 LNAYMEMRNGLNN
-519 LEVPK
+519 LEVPE
-524 NEAVGRIESKAEGA
+524 NEVTGRVESKVEGA

-543 VYGGL
+543 IYGGL
-548 FFIGIFLGFLFT
+548 FFIGIFLGLLFT
-560 AAMILLIYYK
+560 VAMILLIYYK

-577 DKDRYII
+577 DRERYVI

-611 ITAGIHLVFAYPVV
+611 ITAGIHLIFAYPVV
-625 EKILAILNLSNTRL
+625 EKILAVLNLSNTRL

-646 SFAVFSLLY
+646 CFAVFSLLY

-670 KR
+670 KK

>member
-7 ARLAASNIKKNRQI
+7 ARLAASNIKKNGQI

-49 SLYGGSTIRYTLE
+49 SLYGGGTIRQTLG
-62 LGCNIVMI
+62 LGCNVVMI

-79 NSFLIKRRE
+79 NSFLMKRRE

-97 GMEKKHLMRVVGIET
+97 GMEKKHLMRVTGMET
-112 LYIAVLGL
+112 FYIAILGL
-120 GFGFLFGII
+120 GFGFLFGIV

-134 FLLILRMLGREVS
+134 FLLILRVLGREVS
-147 LGFYISGKAISST
+147 LGFYISREAIIST
-160 IVLFLVIFFLIF
+160 IILFLAIFFLIF
-172 LNTARKLGFSKPI
+172 LNTARRLGFSKPI
-185 ELLKGGNVGEK
+185 ELLRGGNVGEK

-202 LFAILGILS
+202 IFAILGALS
-211 LGAGYYLA
+211 LGTGYYLA

-226 AALAI
+226 AAIAI
-231 FFIAVILVIAGTYL
+231 FFVAVILVIIGTYL

-256 ILRANKRY
+256 LLRANKRY

-293 LSTMVLVMV
+293 LSTMVLVMI

-309 IGSDDLISTRYPY
+309 IGSDDLVSSRYPY
-322 DFAFFAQEEVYGSTD
+322 DFIFYSKEKVYGQTD
-337 YSNREA
+337 FSDREA
-343 VIDQALE
+343 VITQALE
-350 NHGLT
+350 NNGLT
-355 EKESARIRALE
+355 EKESIRLRTLE
-366 FSAVRE
+366 FSALKK
-372 KNSFTILHD
+372 KNGFTILKD
-381 ANMEDFLSDFEVLAF
+381 ADIEAFINDFEVLDF

-421 NRVKINSD
+421 NRVKMKSD
-429 LFILDGFQ
+429 LFVLDDFQ
-437 FKIVEELKSFEYAGG
+437 FKIVEELKSFEYVGG

-460 SSHIIVVK
+460 SSHIVVVK
-468 SAEILNELYEYQKEQ
+468 SEEILNELYEYQKEQ
-483 YKDMASGIDYIY
+483 FKEMAQEIDYIY

-506 LSAYEEIRNGLNN
+506 LNAYMEMRNGLNN
-519 LEVPK
+519 LEVPE
-524 NEAVGRIESKAEGA
+524 NEVTGCVESKVEGA

-543 VYGGL
+543 IYGGL
-548 FFIGIFLGFLFT
+548 FFIGIFLGLLFT
-560 AAMILLIYYK
+560 VAMILLIYYK

-577 DKDRYII
+577 DRERYVI

-611 ITAGIHLVFAYPVV
+611 ITAGIHLIFAYPVV
-625 EKILAILNLSNTRL
+625 EKILAVLNLSNTRL

-646 SFAVFSLLY
+646 CFAVFSLLY

-670 KR
+670 KK